1 MPAKAPPSGPKL
13 KKLLLELGGKIRER
27 RKELKISATAVA
39 ESAGMSRPTLYRI
52 EMGEA
57 SVTLGAYLSV
67 IMALGLK
74 LSLEDAGAKK
84 QVSAQEELPK
94 RIKINQYAQLKR
106 LAWQLTDTQ
115 EVSPEEALEIY
126 ERNWKVV
133 ETKKMKAEERE
144 LIQKLLKAFGRKR
157 LLV

>member
-13 KKLLLELGGKIRER
+13 KKWLLELGGRIRER
-27 RKELKISATAVA
+27 RKELNISATAVA

-67 IMALGLK
+67 LMALGLNLNIEEK
-74 LSLEDAGAKK
+74 GAKEK
-84 QVSAQEELPK
+84 TSTQALPK
-94 RIKINQYAQLKR
+94 RIKINQYPQLRK
-106 LAWQLTDTQ
+106 LAWQLKGTQ
-115 EVSPEEALEIY
+115 EVEA
-126 ERNWKVV
+126 
-133 ETKKMKAEERE
+133 KKMKTEERE
-144 LIQKLLKAFGRKR
+144 LIQKLLRAFGRKR